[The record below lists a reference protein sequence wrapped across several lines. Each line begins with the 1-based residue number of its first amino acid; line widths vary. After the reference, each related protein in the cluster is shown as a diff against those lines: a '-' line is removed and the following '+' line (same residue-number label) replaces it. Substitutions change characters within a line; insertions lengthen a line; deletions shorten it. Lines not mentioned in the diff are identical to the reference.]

1 MLAHV
6 EAVDLDRSASPLLH
20 GKVAIVT
27 GGAGTVGGAVVARL
41 AAEGVRVLAVDERR
55 APDPAPVGVDYLRG
69 DVTHPATAPRAVAT
83 AEAAYG
89 RLDLL
94 VNAASWSHRS
104 ELLGMDLTG
113 WSRAL
118 AVNLTGSL
126 LACKAAVPAM
136 VRCGGGAIV
145 NLGAVHPPAGPEQL
159 AYAVSKDA
167 VVALTARL
175 APALAPLGIRVNC
188 VHPGAGDHGGSPD
201 KEVSTAVLRLL
212 SPAAARRGGDAVAAD
227 GAMHGLVPPRDQTP
241 R

>member
-6 EAVDLDRSASPLLH
+6 EAVDLDRGASPSLH

-27 GGAGTVGGAVVARL
+27 GGAGTIGGAVVARL
-41 AAEGVRVLAVDERR
+41 VAEGVRVLAIDERR

-83 AEAAYG
+83 AEAAFG

-94 VNAASWSHRS
+94 VNAASCSHRS
-104 ELLGMDLTG
+104 ELLGMDLTC
-113 WSRAL
+113 WSRVL

-126 LACKAAVPAM
+126 LACKAVVPAM

-145 NLGAVHPPAGPEQL
+145 NLGAVHPFGGSEQL
-159 AYAVSKDA
+159 AYAVSKEA

-188 VHPGAGDHGGSPD
+188 VHPGALDQGSSPD
-201 KEVSTAVLRLL
+201 KEVSTAVLCLL
-212 SPAAARRGGDAVAAD
+212 SPAAGELSGCTLAAD
-227 GAMHGLVPPRDQTP
+227 GGLPRPAPTAEPGP

>member
-6 EAVDLDRSASPLLH
+6 EAVDLDETAPLSLH

-27 GGAGTVGGAVVARL
+27 GGAGAIGGAVVARL

-83 AEAAYG
+83 VEAAFG

-94 VNAASWSHRS
+94 VNAASCSHRS
-104 ELLGMDLTG
+104 ELLDMDLTG
-113 WSRAL
+113 WSRVL

-126 LACKAAVPAM
+126 LACKAVVPAM
-136 VRCGGGAIV
+136 VRRGGGAIV
-145 NLGAVHPPAGPEQL
+145 NLGAVHPFGASEQL
-159 AYAVSKDA
+159 AYAVSKEA

-188 VHPGAGDHGGSPD
+188 VHPGAPDQGSSPD

-212 SPAAARRGGDAVAAD
+212 SPAAARLTGYTLAAD
-227 GAMHGLVPPRDQTP
+227 GGLHGLAPAGEQGSG
-241 R
+241 